1 MSLYIFRNKFLL
13 IIELLIATMRG
24 ISEVI
29 LSFSMGGITN
39 AAIDRNTHLLFL
51 SSLICTGS
59 LLAIYVFYVLEN
71 YLRKTLSGKCL
82 YAIKKDL
89 YESLSRK
96 NEREFHHNPDSW
108 YLNILQSDMDVL
120 ERDYFDAMWRM
131 ANMFIQSLF
140 CMIALAFVSVKL
152 FFIFAVVSII
162 PEIISRFFKKTLA
175 KTKDAFSKQNTI
187 CIQKQKEFI
196 SGFDTIFHFDKNHIF
211 VPKLLAEDKNL
222 EQKRRKKDVYNV
234 MASYGATTLNMIA
247 SIVCMASAAYFV
259 AVGEL
264 RFGDLTTSTQLL
276 NYIFTPLNAAIGCFI
291 TVLSTSSLREKII
304 SLINNRKDG
313 GLTSFENG
321 NIVYNNVSLGYG
333 NHTIV
338 ENFSRT
344 FVQGK
349 KYAIIGTSGA
359 GKSTIMKALLKG
371 TDITEGSITINN
383 EDISNIS
390 LDSLCQN
397 VLYVPQNTFLFEG
410 TVRENIS
417 LFENNT
423 KVDEYAK
430 LAFLPEKLLD
440 QKAGGDHGKQLSGG
454 EMTRISVARALCSSA
469 PIIIFDEPASG
480 LDPDTAR
487 EIEKLISNMTEK
499 TIFVITHNWDEQ
511 YLRSFDEIVRI

>member
-1 MSLYIFRNKFLL
+1 MSTYIFKFKYLL
-13 IIELLIATMRG
+13 IPELLIATLRG
-24 ISEVI
+24 ISEVL

-39 AAIDRNTHLLFL
+39 AAVDHNTHLLFL
-51 SSLICTGS
+51 SSLICMGS

-82 YAIKKDL
+82 YSIKKDL
-89 YESLSRK
+89 YESLSK
-96 NEREFHHNPDSW
+96 KTEREFHHNPDSW

-152 FFIFAVVSII
+152 FVIFAVVSFI
-162 PEIISRFFKKTLA
+162 PEIISRFFKKPLA

-196 SGFDTIFHFDKNHIF
+196 GGFDTIFHFAKSHVFI
-211 VPKLLAEDKNL
+211 PKLLTEDKNL
-222 EQKRRKKDVYNV
+222 ELKRRKKDVYNV

-247 SIVCMASAAYFV
+247 SIICMASAAYFV
-259 AVGEL
+259 AVREL

-276 NYIFTPLNAAIGCFI
+276 NYIFTPLNAAIGCFV
-291 TVLSTSSLREKII
+291 TVLSTASLREKII
-304 SLINNRKDG
+304 SLINDRKNG
-313 GLTSFENG
+313 GLQTFENG
-321 NIVYNNVSLGYG
+321 NIVYSNVSLGYD

-338 ENFSRT
+338 ENFSHT

-371 TDITEGSITINN
+371 TDVTEGTITINN
-383 EDISNIS
+383 EDINNIS

-397 VLYVPQNTFLFEG
+397 VLYIPQNTFLFEG
-410 TVRENIS
+410 TVRENINF
-417 LFENNT
+417 FEENIKT
-423 KVDEYAK
+423 DEYVK
-430 LAFLPEKLLD
+430 LASLPEKMLD

-469 PIIIFDEPASG
+469 PIMIFDEPTSG
-480 LDPDTAR
+480 LDPNTAK
-487 EIEKLISNMTEK
+487 EIENLISKITGK

-511 YLRSFDEIVRI
+511 YLSTFEDIVQI

>member
-13 IIELLIATMRG
+13 VIELLIATLRG
-24 ISEVI
+24 ISEII

-39 AAIDRNTHLLFL
+39 AAIDQNTHQLFL
-51 SSLICTGS
+51 SSLICMGS

-82 YAIKKDL
+82 YAIRKDL

-96 NEREFHHNPDSW
+96 NEREFHLNPDSW

-162 PEIISRFFKKTLA
+162 PEIISRFFKNPLA

-196 SGFDTIFHFDKNHIF
+196 GGFDTIFHFAKSHVFI
-211 VPKLLAEDKNL
+211 PKLLAEDKNL

-276 NYIFTPLNAAIGCFI
+276 NYIFTPLNAAISCFVTI
-291 TVLSTSSLREKII
+291 LSTAGLREKILSQI
-304 SLINNRKDG
+304 TGKSDTGKKSFVDG
-313 GLTSFENG
+313 D
-321 NIVYNNVSLGYG
+321 IIYDNVSTGYG
-333 NHTIV
+333 THTII
-338 ENFSRT
+338 ENFSHT
-344 FVQGK
+344 FIQGK

-371 TDITEGSITINN
+371 TDITEGTVTINN
-383 EDISNIS
+383 EDINNIS

-397 VLYVPQNTFLFEG
+397 VLYIPQSTFLFEG
-410 TVRENIS
+410 TVRDNIS
-417 LFENNT
+417 LFEKNS

-430 LAFLPEKLLD
+430 LASLPQKLLD

-454 EMTRISVARALCSSA
+454 EMTRISIARALCSSA

-480 LDPDTAR
+480 LDPDTAK
-487 EIEKLISNMTEK
+487 EIEKLISKMKGK

-511 YLRSFDEIVRI
+511 YLSSFDEIVRV